1 MQNHL
6 DFLGRLSI
14 LSLCYLWRQPGSGH
28 SFPNPMYSNYAV
40 WRSFFFSLLFFS
52 SGFLCMCALR
62 KEAFNGKLMQEQC
75 PLASLQFLEEE
86 AQQIVLFHETDK

>member
-1 MQNHL
+1 
-6 DFLGRLSI
+6 
-14 LSLCYLWRQPGSGH
+14 
-28 SFPNPMYSNYAV
+28 
-40 WRSFFFSLLFFS
+40 
-52 SGFLCMCALR
+52 MCALR